1 MLLSR
6 QARDEQCFSSFSY
19 HGVVYWDQRL
29 RVHLAAALS
38 PHCLYVYNQDLCDEL
53 ALVDVMEDK
62 LKGEAMD
69 LQHGAL
75 FLKTHKIVADKGE
88 SAQN

>member
-1 MLLSR
+1 MNNLEPGHTVCLSF
-6 QARDEQCFSSFSY
+6 AE
-19 HGVVYWDQRL
+19 G
-29 RVHLAAALS
+29 LS
-38 PHCLYVYNQDLCDEL
+38 MCYNLVQELTDEL

-69 LQHGAL
+69 LQHGSL

-88 SAQN
+88 RIQVEPLSGSLIK

>member
-1 MLLSR
+1 MFWYKLTY
-6 QARDEQCFSSFSY
+6 SFTES
-19 HGVVYWDQRL
+19 L
-29 RVHLAAALS
+29 
-38 PHCLYVYNQDLCDEL
+38 CYNFLQDLTDEL

-69 LQHGAL
+69 LQHGSL

-88 SAQN
+88 QGFTLNRWMNAKLN